1 MKITKTQLREIIKE
15 EIQLLTERSLSGE
28 MEELKLYIDNDSRL
42 YNGTYI
48 PILKNLSKKKKKGK
62 YNSSLAMKGFVYL
75 VNDGAKKYVKE
86 FGGNDRDIFP
96 KRQRIMLAKDYV
108 DEFEQIFK
116 NQEYDFMKTEK

>member
-48 PILKNLSKKKKKGK
+48 PILKNLSKKKQKGK

>member
-1 MKITKTQLREIIKE
+1 
-15 EIQLLTERSLSGE
+15 
-28 MEELKLYIDNDSRL
+28 
-42 YNGTYI
+42 
-48 PILKNLSKKKKKGK
+48 
-62 YNSSLAMKGFVYL
+62 MKGFVYL